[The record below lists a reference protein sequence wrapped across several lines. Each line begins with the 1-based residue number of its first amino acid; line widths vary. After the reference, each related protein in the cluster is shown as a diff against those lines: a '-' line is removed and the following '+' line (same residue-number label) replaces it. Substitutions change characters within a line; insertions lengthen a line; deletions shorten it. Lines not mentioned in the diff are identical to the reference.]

1 LNDLKSEPVFFN
13 TSLAVKVTEYL
24 KKQTYIDYNTIETFL
39 KNNFNAKYPFGY
51 VVINQFDEIVGFLGT
66 MFSNREESETKYL
79 YCNLHTWIIDKA
91 YRFIFFSYSNTI
103 LSPIFEYNCTFFAKP
118 TKSLIRLFLKKFDM
132 KKLEMKYRVI
142 FLLNFS
148 NFLKMKKY
156 KIEDNP
162 LIVEKYLNKND
173 LTIYLDHKNLTCH
186 KFIII
191 DQCDPSNNIFVIAI
205 KKRKKKYFNV
215 LEIIYSSNSEKLKE
229 NWSNIS
235 LKIAIKYNILFC
247 GQNFLNE
254 KESSIAKKTLISKDF
269 KSEIVVKNLP
279 LNFKFNTL
287 YSEFVY

>member
-1 LNDLKSEPVFFN
+1 MNNLKSEPVFFN
-13 TSLAVKVTEYL
+13 TSLAVKATEYL
-24 KKQTYIDYNTIETFL
+24 KKQTYLDYKTIETFL

-79 YCNLHTWIIDKA
+79 YCNLHTWIIDKD
-91 YRFIFFSYSNTI
+91 YRLVFFKCSNTI
-103 LSPIFEYNCTFFAKP
+103 LSSIFEYNCTFFAKP
-118 TKSLIRLFLKKFDM
+118 AKSLIRLFLKEFDM
-132 KKLEMKYRVI
+132 QKLEMKYRVI

-191 DQCDPSNNIFVIAI
+191 NEYEPSNNIFVIAI

-235 LKIAIKYNILFC
+235 LKIAIKYNIFFC

>member
-1 LNDLKSEPVFFN
+1 LNNLKSEPVFFN
-13 TSLAVKVTEYL
+13 TSLAVKATEYL
-24 KKQTYIDYNTIETFL
+24 KKQAYLDYKTIETFL
-39 KNNFNAKYPFGY
+39 KNNFNPKYPFGY

-66 MFSNREESETKYL
+66 MFSNREESGTKYL

-91 YRFIFFSYSNTI
+91 YRLTFFSYSNTI
-103 LSPIFEYNCTFFAKP
+103 LSPIFEYSCTFFAKP
-118 TKSLIRLFLKKFDM
+118 TKSLIRLFLRKFDM
-132 KKLEMKYRVI
+132 EKLEMKYRVI
-142 FLLNFS
+142 FLLNFP

-162 LIVEKYLNKND
+162 LIVEKYLNKDD

-191 DQCDPSNNIFVIAI
+191 DQYDSSNNIFVIAI

-215 LEIIYSSNSEKLKE
+215 LEIIYSSNSDKLKE

-235 LKIAIKYNILFC
+235 LKIAIKYNILFF

-279 LNFKFNTL
+279 LNFKFNTM